1 MFIIILVYLNLVTC
15 VWIRI
20 LSPADMV
27 FDPDNLYIPL
37 PEKLKFTNED
47 FENNGD
53 SFKYILMLFMT
64 LFNIMGNDISPTK
77 PRVFWISALLMLSG
91 FLIVGN
97 LIGEFSNILNEIY
110 EADVNN
116 EIEENDEMVTQ
127 TMHSFLVPE
136 EIQERVYKYL
146 EPSTID
152 TDFIRSKKFFNL
164 ISEYQS
170 STVKMLFSELAIRKT
185 NLFNCQDKDSHVK
198 FFTDNLELNVYLQD
212 DFIIKQ
218 GDIADQ
224 NEYVYIIVEGLAEV
238 ILEKT
243 DFCYY
248 SLDSTKM
255 FLTD

>member
-1 MFIIILVYLNLVTC
+1 
-15 VWIRI
+15 
-20 LSPADMV
+20 
-27 FDPDNLYIPL
+27 
-37 PEKLKFTNED
+37 
-47 FENNGD
+47 
-53 SFKYILMLFMT
+53 
-64 LFNIMGNDISPTK
+64 
-77 PRVFWISALLMLSG
+77 
-91 FLIVGN
+91 
-97 LIGEFSNILNEIY
+97 
-110 EADVNN
+110 
-116 EIEENDEMVTQ
+116 
-127 TMHSFLVPE
+127 MHSFLVPE

-198 FFTDNLELNVYLQD
+198 FFTDNLELHVYLQD
-212 DFIIKQ
+212 DIIIKQ
-218 GDIADQ
+218 GDMAGPD
-224 NEYVYIIVEGLAEV
+224 EYVYIIVEGLAEV

-255 FLTD
+255 FLTDQEDKYAVVESTVMNWLQATKKIE